1 MDEQDI
7 VLDNIVDDIN
17 QDIFTDST
25 EEIENNI
32 ESKDIINDGIR
43 LLFSGDAL
51 DEDDLYLLSARKKT
65 SIIYILGP
73 VGSGKTT
80 FETMLY
86 KCFLK
91 SVDDELL
98 FAGSETLLGYE
109 ERLNNHRLKSG
120 NAEISMGRTNVEER
134 RCFLHLNVNNIK
146 RNNEYS
152 VVFSDISGEIFER
165 CASNVETLES
175 DLKNLDMA
183 RKIVLFMDGSLLLDK
198 KQRHGVVSKTKLFL
212 KTLKSSCFYF
222 PNCNIDIIITK
233 NDIIYEKTKKQEDS
247 FINNIE
253 SKFDDLKKYYNINF
267 IRVEA
272 QSGENIKDIENSKP
286 LLTVLKDWLEDIDVK
301 DYTRERNSRKYILK
315 NMFNRF
321 GEVY

>member
-1 MDEQDI
+1 MDEQD
-7 VLDNIVDDIN
+7 VTLDNID

-25 EEIENNI
+25 EDIENNI
-32 ESKDIINDGIR
+32 ESRDIRNDGIR

-51 DEDDLYLLSARKKT
+51 DEADLYKLSARKKT
-65 SIIYILGP
+65 SVIYILGP

-98 FAGSETLLGYE
+98 FAGSETLSGYE
-109 ERLNNHRLKSG
+109 ERLNNHRVKSG

-134 RCFLHLNVNNIK
+134 RYFLHLNVNNIK
-146 RNNEYS
+146 QNKDYS

-165 CASNVETLES
+165 CVSNVETLEA

-183 RKIVLFMDGSLLLDK
+183 GKIVVFMDGSLLLDK
-198 KQRHGVVSKTKLFL
+198 KQRHNVVSKTKLFL
-212 KTLKSSCFYF
+212 VTLKSSSFYSA
-222 PNCNIDIIITK
+222 NCNIDIIITK

-247 FINNIE
+247 FISNIE
-253 SKFDDLKKYYNINF
+253 SRFDDLKKYYNIN
-267 IRVEA
+267 IIKVEA
-272 QSGENIKDIENSKP
+272 QSGENIKDTENSTP
-286 LLTVLKDWLEDIDVK
+286 LLVVLKRWLSDIDLNEYVEENK
-301 DYTRERNSRKYILK
+301 EQNHIFNS
-315 NMFNRF
+315 NFNRF